1 MLVKY
6 EEDFLTHLRVERSAS
21 NLTLLSYRTD
31 LGQFFDFLSR
41 EYQKPSEELSTEMI
55 NHKTV
60 RKYLAEM
67 QSTGLSRATMA
78 RKLASLRSF
87 VKFMCREDIL
97 PGNPIA
103 NVSTPKQDRRLPRF
117 LYPTEIDMLL
127 NAPNTSRVLGR
138 RDKAILETMYASGVR
153 VSELVAINMGDI
165 DWGEETILI
174 RGKGNK
180 ERLAPLGRQAKT
192 ALLDYMENS
201 RNHLLQ
207 ADKATNEAVFLNRFG
222 GRLSGRSIRNIID
235 KYVEEV
241 AITQKVSPHTLRH
254 SFATHLLNGGA
265 DLRSVQELLGHVK
278 LSTTQIYTHLTRENI
293 KTIYDN
299 SHPRR

>member
-1 MLVKY
+1 MLIKY
-6 EEDFLTHLRVERSAS
+6 GEDFLAHLRVEKSAS

-41 EYQKPSEELSTEMI
+41 EYQKPLEELATEMI

-67 QSTGLSRATMA
+67 QAAGLSRSTMA
-78 RKLASLRSF
+78 RKLASMRSF
-87 VKFMCREDIL
+87 VKYLCREDIL

-103 NVSTPKQDRRLPRF
+103 NVSTPKQDRKLPRF

-127 NAPNTSRVLGR
+127 NAPDTTRAQGQ
-138 RDKAILETMYASGVR
+138 RDKAILETMYASGMR
-153 VSELVAINMGDI
+153 VSELVAINLADI
-165 DWGEETILI
+165 DWDEELILV

-180 ERLAPLGRQAKT
+180 ERLSPIGRKAKI
-192 ALLDYMENS
+192 ALLDYIEHG
-201 RNHLLQ
+201 RAHLLQ
-207 ADKATNEAVFLNRFG
+207 AGQQTSDAVFLNRFG
-222 GRLSGRSIRNIID
+222 GRLSTRSIRNIID

-241 AITQKVSPHTLRH
+241 AINQKVSPHTLRH

-293 KTIYDN
+293 KTIYDK

>member
-6 EEDFLTHLRVERSAS
+6 EEDFLAHLRVERSAS

-67 QSTGLSRATMA
+67 QPSGLSRATMA

-165 DWGEETILI
+165 NWGEETILI

-192 ALLDYMENS
+192 ALHDYMENS

-207 ADKATNEAVFLNRFG
+207 AGKATNDAVFLNRFG
-222 GRLSGRSIRNIID
+222 GRLSARSIRNIID

>member
-6 EEDFLTHLRVERSAS
+6 EEDFLAHLRVERSAS

-31 LGQFFDFLSR
+31 LSQFFDFLSR

-67 QSTGLSRATMA
+67 QSSGLSRATMA

-117 LYPTEIDMLL
+117 LYPIEIDLLL

-165 DWGEETILI
+165 NWGEETILI

-180 ERLAPLGRQAKT
+180 ERLAPLGRQAKK
-192 ALLDYMENS
+192 ALQDYLENS

-207 ADKATNEAVFLNRFG
+207 AGQATNDAVFLNRFG
-222 GRLSGRSIRNIID
+222 GRLSGRSIRNIIN

>member
-6 EEDFLTHLRVERSAS
+6 QEDFLTHLRVERSAS

-41 EYQKPSEELSTEMI
+41 EYQKPSEVLSTEMI

-67 QSTGLSRATMA
+67 QSSGLSRATMA

>member
-6 EEDFLTHLRVERSAS
+6 EEDFLAHLRVEKSAS

-31 LGQFFDFLSR
+31 LSQFFDFLSR

-87 VKFMCREDIL
+87 VKYMCREDIL

-127 NAPNTSRVLGR
+127 NAPNTSQVMGR

-153 VSELVAINMGDI
+153 VSELVAINMADI

-192 ALLDYMENS
+192 ALTEYIENG
-201 RNHLLQ
+201 RNQLLH
-207 ADKATNEAVFLNRFG
+207 AGKAANDAVFLNRFG

>member
-1 MLVKY
+1 M
-6 EEDFLTHLRVERSAS
+6 
-21 NLTLLSYRTD
+21 
-31 LGQFFDFLSR
+31 
-41 EYQKPSEELSTEMI
+41 
-55 NHKTV
+55 
-60 RKYLAEM
+60 
-67 QSTGLSRATMA
+67 
-78 RKLASLRSF
+78 
-87 VKFMCREDIL
+87 
-97 PGNPIA
+97 
-103 NVSTPKQDRRLPRF
+103 
-117 LYPTEIDMLL
+117 
-127 NAPNTSRVLGR
+127 
-138 RDKAILETMYASGVR
+138 
-153 VSELVAINMGDI
+153 
-165 DWGEETILI
+165 I

>member
-6 EEDFLTHLRVERSAS
+6 EEEFLAHMRVEKSAS

-41 EYQKPSEELSTEMI
+41 EYEKPFGELSTEMI

-60 RKYLAEM
+60 RKYLADM
-67 QSTGLSRATMA
+67 QASGMSRATMA

-87 VKFMCREDIL
+87 VKYMCREDIL

-127 NAPNTSRVLGR
+127 NAPDTSKSLGC

-153 VSELVAINMGDI
+153 VSELVAINLADI

-180 ERLAPLGRQAKT
+180 ERLAPLGRQARM
-192 ALLDYMENS
+192 ALLNYIENS
-201 RNHLLQ
+201 RGLLMQ
-207 ADKATNEAVFLNRFG
+207 ASKPANDAVFLNRFG

>member
-6 EEDFLTHLRVERSAS
+6 EEDFLAHLRVERSAS

-67 QSTGLSRATMA
+67 QSSGLSRATMA

-127 NAPNTSRVLGR
+127 NAPNSSRVLGR

-165 DWGEETILI
+165 NWGEETILI

-192 ALLDYMENS
+192 ALQDYMENS

-207 ADKATNEAVFLNRFG
+207 AGKATNDAVFLNRFG

>member
-41 EYQKPSEELSTEMI
+41 EYQKPSEVLSTEMI

-67 QSTGLSRATMA
+67 QSSGLSRATMA

-207 ADKATNEAVFLNRFG
+207 ADKAANEAVFLNRFG

>member
-1 MLVKY
+1 MKY
-6 EEDFLTHLRVERSAS
+6 EQEFLTHMRVEKSAS

-31 LGQFFDFLSR
+31 LDQFFDFLSR
-41 EYQKPSEELSTEMI
+41 ENEQLLEDLSTDMI

-60 RKYLAEM
+60 RKYLAQM
-67 QSTGLSRATMA
+67 QAAGLQRATIA
-78 RKLASLRSF
+78 RKLAALRSF
-87 VKFMCREDIL
+87 VKYMCREDIL

-117 LYPTEIDMLL
+117 LYPAEINLL
-127 NAPNTSRVLGR
+127 LDAPDTASYLGR

-153 VSELVAINMGDI
+153 VSELVAINLADI
-165 DWGEETILI
+165 DWGGETILI

-180 ERLAPLGRQAKT
+180 ERLAPLGRQARI
-192 ALLDYMENS
+192 ALRTYLDNS
-201 RNHLLQ
+201 RSLFIQ
-207 ADKATNEAVFLNRFG
+207 AGKPVPEAVFLNRFG

-235 KYVEEV
+235 KYVDEV
-241 AITQKVSPHTLRH
+241 ALTQKVSPHTLRH

-278 LSTTQIYTHLTRENI
+278 LSTTQIYTHLTKENI

>member
-207 ADKATNEAVFLNRFG
+207 ADKAANEAVFLNRFG

>member
-6 EEDFLTHLRVERSAS
+6 EEDFLAHLRVERSAS

-31 LGQFFDFLSR
+31 LSQFFDFLSR

-67 QSTGLSRATMA
+67 QSSGLSRATMA

-117 LYPTEIDMLL
+117 LYPIEIDLLL
-127 NAPNTSRVLGR
+127 NSPNTSRVLGR

-165 DWGEETILI
+165 NWGEETILI

-180 ERLAPLGRQAKT
+180 ERLAPLGRQAKK
-192 ALLDYMENS
+192 ALQDYLENS

-207 ADKATNEAVFLNRFG
+207 AGQATNDAVFLNRFG
-222 GRLSGRSIRNIID
+222 GRLSGRSIRNIIN

>member
-1 MLVKY
+1 MLIEY
-6 EEDFLTHLRVERSAS
+6 AEEFLAHLRVEKSAS
-21 NLTLLSYRTD
+21 NLTLLSYQTD
-31 LGQFFDFLSR
+31 LNQFFDFLSR
-41 EYQKPSEELSTEMI
+41 EFKKPLQELTTEMI

-67 QSTGLSRATMA
+67 QTAGLNRSTMA
-78 RKLASLRSF
+78 RKLASMRSF
-87 VKFMCREDIL
+87 VKYLCREDIL

-117 LYPTEIDMLL
+117 LYPAEIEMLL
-127 NAPNTSRVLGR
+127 NAPDTTKALGQ
-138 RDKAILETMYASGVR
+138 RDKAILETMYASGMR
-153 VSELVAINMGDI
+153 VSELVAVNLADI
-165 DWGEETILI
+165 DWDEEMILI

-180 ERLAPLGRQAKT
+180 ERLIPVGRKARI
-192 ALLDYMENS
+192 ALREYIENG
-201 RNHLLQ
+201 RAHLLQ
-207 ADKATNEAVFLNRFG
+207 AGKQTSDAVFLNRFG
-222 GRLSGRSIRNIID
+222 GRLGTRSISNIID

-241 AITQKVSPHTLRH
+241 AIIQKISPHSLRH
-254 SFATHLLNGGA
+254 SFATHLLNRGA

>member
-6 EEDFLTHLRVERSAS
+6 EEDYLAHLRVEKSAS

-41 EYQKPSEELSTEMI
+41 EYQKSSEELSPDMI
-55 NHKTV
+55 NHKAV

-67 QSTGLSRATMA
+67 QTAGLSRATMA

-117 LYPTEIDMLL
+117 LYPAEIDLLL
-127 NAPNTSRVLGR
+127 NAPDTSRTLGC

-153 VSELVAINMGDI
+153 VSELVAINLADI

-180 ERLAPLGRQAKT
+180 ERLAPLGGQARI
-192 ALLDYMENS
+192 AL
-201 RNHLLQ
+201 RNYIDNDRSTLLQ
-207 ADKATNEAVFLNRFG
+207 TGKEASEAVFLNRFG

-278 LSTTQIYTHLTRENI
+278 LSTTQIYTHLTKENI
-293 KTIYDN
+293 KTIYEN